1 MYIEFNN
8 TLHNIK
14 DILSVSKPLGK
25 NSSDEYTIT
34 IYYGLEENISS
45 ETFAIQA
52 EALARYEAIKKLLTT
67 KN

>member
-25 NSSDEYTIT
+25 NSSDEYTIN
-34 IYYGLEENISS
+34 IYYGLEENISK
-45 ETFAIQA
+45 ETFTIQA
-52 EALARYEAIKKLLTT
+52 EALARYEELKQILTT